1 MALLQD
7 TGRKNDVLIGNT
19 GEADRFFFNRD
30 GKRDIVSNFEH
41 GVDVIDLSHYS
52 IDFSQLK
59 IVNKWDGTGVRIALG
74 EEKFF
79 IQGDAAENFGADD
92 FVFTTPASGNPPG
105 PYTDHFDTTNR
116 NDWLKGTAGADRFV
130 MLDDGQRDVI
140 GRFRDGED
148 VIDLTDFGV
157 TFDDLKIVNKNN
169 GKGVRI
175 VIDDEKLFVRGMEA
189 ADFSADDF
197 LF

>member
-1 MALLQD
+1 MALIQD
-7 TGRKNDVLIGNT
+7 SGRKNNILIGNT

-30 GKRDIVSNFEH
+30 GNRDQLSGFEH
-41 GVDVIDLSHYS
+41 GADIIDLSHYS

-59 IVNKWDGTGVRIALG
+59 IVDKWDGTGVRILIG
-74 EEKFF
+74 EEKLFVHN
-79 IQGDAAENFGADD
+79 DVAANFGAED
-92 FVFTTPASGNPPG
+92 FVFATPAQGAPVG
-105 PYTDHFDTTNR
+105 PFVDHFDTTNR

-140 GRFRDGED
+140 GRFTDGED
-148 VIDLTDFGV
+148 VIDLTDFNL

-175 VIDDEKLFVRGMEA
+175 VADDEKLFVRGVEA
-189 ADFSADDF
+189 SDLSADDF